1 MGKENILFKME
12 LFLRDNLFKEKD
24 KDLELK
30 HFLLEINMLEIGKK
44 IYMRGKEEY
53 YVLIDTKKK
62 G

>member
-30 HFLLEINMLEIGKK
+30 HFLLEINMLEIGKT